1 MDEQTATLGAA
12 CRERDGVLAGSILK
26 LAVAIKPTFAINEK
40 PVSWMIPTNRDLWR
54 FRAPLSA
61 DEIRRTE
68 RWLATA
74 RVALTVVALVTL
86 LMEPARGFTYSG
98 LLKWLLI
105 VYLAHA
111 VVVLLLLRARPRST
125 RAFRLVVHAIDILW
139 PVLISMFA
147 PAQGGPFFLFF
158 VFVMAAAAY
167 RWGLWETV
175 STAAAAV
182 ALLWVEAYAL
192 RAVLGRM
199 GGFALRLAHFG
210 VTIRDLEP
218 QQLVMSSVYLLVLG
232 FLLGSM
238 AENQKKIRAE
248 RAVITRVLS
257 STRVE
262 AGLTGTMQLILGEV
276 MSIYGA
282 RRVLSASQEANSY
295 RVFLAEMN
303 HNATSQQALRWH
315 EAGPGGEPG
324 YIFESDADAI
334 YAARSARGFDT
345 VLLDRQ
351 GVRLRNGDLKF
362 LDTLGRVE
370 TFDAMASVAFLFG
383 KEWQGRVF
391 VFDPQMMGDPEEG
404 LRFLKEFAQQ
414 VGPAVYNVY
423 LMRRL
428 RERAGALE
436 RARFARELHD
446 GAIQSLIAV
455 EMQLD
460 VLRRQSGTQVPVV
473 NEELGR
479 IQKLLREEVLKLR
492 ELMQE
497 MKSFEVNADRL
508 LGFISDTVER
518 FKRETGISAVFVSEM
533 ERIELPQKVCREL
546 ARIVQ
551 ESLVNVRKHSGA
563 RNVLVRLALRAG
575 NLQLTVEDDGRGF
588 PFSGRM
594 SETDLEASGKGP
606 AVIRERVR
614 LLAGELTIESNPGH
628 GARLEVKIP
637 PAGKASVL

>member
-1 MDEQTATLGAA
+1 
-12 CRERDGVLAGSILK
+12 
-26 LAVAIKPTFAINEK
+26 
-40 PVSWMIPTNRDLWR
+40 VSWIVPQNRDLWR

-74 RVALTVVALVTL
+74 RVALTIVALVTL
-86 LMEPARGFTYSG
+86 WMEPAREFVYPR
-98 LLKWLLI
+98 LLYWLLI
-105 VYLAHA
+105 VYLVNA
-111 VVVLLLLRARPRST
+111 VVVMLLLRVRPRST
-125 RAFRLVVHAIDILW
+125 QAFRLVVHSADILW

-175 STAAAAV
+175 GTAAAAV
-182 ALLWVEAYAL
+182 ALLWLEAYAV
-192 RAVLGRM
+192 RAGLGSLAAHGQGM
-199 GGFALRLAHFG
+199 ASLGGFG
-210 VTIRDLEP
+210 VSVRELEP
-218 QQLVMSSVYLLVLG
+218 QQLVMTSVYLLVLG
-232 FLLGSM
+232 FLLGYM
-238 AENQKKIRAE
+238 AENQKKVRAE

-262 AGLTGTMQLILGEV
+262 AGLTGTMQQILGEV

-295 RVFLAEMN
+295 RVFLAEIN
-303 HNATSQQALRWH
+303 HGAAGHDSLRWH
-315 EAGPGGEPG
+315 EAAPETESG
-324 YIFESDADAI
+324 YIFDSQADAI
-334 YAARSARGFDT
+334 YAARSSKGFDT
-345 VLLDRQ
+345 VLLDSNGR
-351 GVRLRNGDLKF
+351 RLRDVDAKF
-362 LDTLGRVE
+362 LDALARVE
-370 TFDAMASVAFLFG
+370 NFNAIASVAFLFG
-383 KEWQGRVF
+383 KEWSGRVF
-391 VFDPQMMGDPEEG
+391 VFDPQLMGDPEEE

-414 VGPAVYNVY
+414 VGPAIYNVY

-428 RERAGALE
+428 RERAGAVE

-460 VLRRQSGTQVPVV
+460 VLRRQSGTQAPVV
-473 NEELGR
+473 NAELGR

-492 ELMQE
+492 ELMQA

-518 FKRETGISAVFVSEM
+518 FKRETGVSAVFVSEI

-563 RNVLVRLALRAG
+563 RNVLVRLAQRGG

-588 PFSGRM
+588 PFSGTM
-594 SETDLEASGKGP
+594 SEAELDATGKGP

-614 LLAGELTIESNPGH
+614 LLAGQLTIESNPGH
-628 GARLEVKIP
+628 GARLQVRIP
-637 PAGKASVL
+637 PAGKASIL